1 MDTTLR
7 KPYDFFP
14 AMERLSRHADEMSA
28 EERRALKAAV
38 VLNAPD
44 PRAVAL
50 HVDLSGEQL
59 GDIYPPRVEEA
70 PITTGAAIDT
80 FLDRY
85 GRSTPEEDALLERLI
100 FNPVPDYGQVLAAED
115 EAEEDNPETLA
126 SLAAAING
134 TPDSGEPV
142 EPHTTEVENVAVDN
156 AVTAEETT
164 KVVDTNPARAV
175 GSSARPKRQSAP
187 PLTLELAKI
196 FIKQGQFDRAYEI
209 ISKINLNNSGKSIYF
224 ADQMRFL
231 EKLMAIQR
239 AKRP

>member
-14 AMERLSRHADEMSA
+14 AMERLVRHADQLSA
-28 EERRALKAAV
+28 DERRTLKAAV

-50 HVDLSGEQL
+50 HADISGEQL
-59 GDIYPPRVEEA
+59 GDIYPPRVQDA

-85 GRSTPEEDALLERLI
+85 GRSSPEEDALLERLI
-100 FNPVPDYGQVLAAED
+100 FNPVPDYGQMLAAQND
-115 EAEEDNPETLA
+115 DKDDDNPEALA

-134 TPDSGEPV
+134 TPDSTEQPDETTTAV
-142 EPHTTEVENVAVDN
+142 EPEPTRNIQPTV
-156 AVTAEETT
+156 
-164 KVVDTNPARAV
+164 
-175 GSSARPKRQSAP
+175 RPKRQSAP
-187 PLTLELAKI
+187 PLTIELAKI

-209 ISKINLNNSGKSIYF
+209 ISKINLNNPEKSVYF

-231 EKLMAIQR
+231 EKLMTIQR
-239 AKRP
+239 VSNPKKS